1 MSASDKTEQFVQ
13 QLAENQNRLYGYVY
27 SLVGDHAQAADVVQE
42 TNMVLWRKL
51 GEFDPQRPFL
61 PWAFAIAR
69 FQVLAHIRDRKRDR
83 LLLDEELAQ
92 ALSVEAE
99 RQAGQLEG
107 IRKALRPCLETLTA
121 GNRELIEKKYF
132 RGLSI
137 QAIADAVERS
147 AGSVKVAL
155 LRTRRH
161 LAECIEGRL
170 AAEEML

>member
-99 RQAGQLEG
+99 RQAGQFEG
-107 IRKALRPCLETLTA
+107 IRKALRPCLDALTA

>member
-1 MSASDKTEQFVQ
+1 MSEAN
-13 QLAENQNRLYGYVY
+13 L
-27 SLVGDHAQAADVVQE
+27 
-42 TNMVLWRKL
+42 
-51 GEFDPQRPFL
+51 
-61 PWAFAIAR
+61 
-69 FQVLAHIRDRKRDR
+69 LAHIRDRKRDR
-83 LLLDEELAQ
+83 MLLDEDLAE

-99 RQAGQLEG
+99 RQAGQIEG
-107 IRKALRPCLETLTA
+107 IRRALRPCLETLTA

-137 QAIADAVERS
+137 HAIAEAVERS

-155 LRTRRH
+155 LRTRQH

>member
-51 GEFDPQRPFL
+51 DEFDPQRPFL
-61 PWAFAIAR
+61 PWSFAIAR

-83 LLLDEELAQ
+83 MLLDEELAE

-137 QAIADAVERS
+137 QAIAEAVERT